1 MGTYHLFITDT
12 NFPRTIENQSRS
24 PPLRLPPA
32 ELRNKIYETTFS
44 GGMVR
49 VRKTSIQTENV
60 HAQQTAGALSL
71 RATCR
76 QIRYESESVFYQ
88 QYIFNFCKF
97 VEFEPAAIAKV
108 LMIDNYQRIEK
119 IAVNLRVG
127 FFIWLHLDDN
137 NPNERHGLFP
147 RLQHFYTHD
156 FVDPGPSPSAH
167 TAMARAFGRPD
178 LELHKA
184 KYLVEEEDYEDDEG
198 DEDDKD
204 DD

>member
-1 MGTYHLFITDT
+1 MGTYPPATTVVIQEQK
-12 NFPRTIENQSRS
+12 TIENQSRS
-24 PPLRLPPA
+24 PLLRLPPA

-44 GGMVR
+44 GGM
-49 VRKTSIQTENV
+49 
-60 HAQQTAGALSL
+60 
-71 RATCR
+71 
-76 QIRYESESVFYQ
+76 
-88 QYIFNFCKF
+88 YIFNFCKF

-108 LMIDNYQRIEK
+108 LMIENYQRIEK

-137 NPNERHGLFP
+137 NPNGLHGLFP

-198 DEDDKD
+198 DEDDED